1 MEVNF
6 ARFRKQAES
15 FCALQPGVTVTNDWS
30 RGSGKALALN
40 TPIPTPSG
48 WTTMADVRIG
58 DVLFDENG
66 APCRVTNT
74 TEVMHG
80 RTCFEVCFDNGDS
93 IVADAEHQ
101 WFTWTK
107 GARASHSRKGPWRN
121 PGVHPAVRTTQQIA
135 ESLIVGG
142 RERNHSI
149 PVALPLR
156 CQNALLPIHPYMLG
170 AWLGDGNTDDGVLT
184 VGAQDHDEF
193 IANMARV
200 GERLGKRRLSPSG
213 ASAYCVRGLK
223 VRLRSLGTL
232 GNKHIPSAY
241 QRASEQQR
249 RDLLAGLLDTD
260 GSCADGKIEFTSISK
275 ALADG
280 VYELA
285 TSLGYKASVSEGR
298 ASLNGVDCGPKYRV
312 YFATREDVFWLARKN
327 ARIVR
332 GRAQVT
338 RTTHRYIVGVRP
350 VDSVPVKCIE
360 VDSPSHLFLAGSAMV
375 PTHNSWFLRQAGWWL
390 QVAKYDGQLKRAGI
404 PGVRI
409 YHLMPTLEQS
419 RRVHGP
425 LLMGEVE
432 SDWAMLGGHLNRTTW
447 TVNFP
452 GGSYIQWITAERAQ
466 AQRGLRG
473 DILTSDEIDDIPLS
487 VFESITSP
495 FFSEPHSLRMQLLG
509 GTPRMG
515 RKGALYH
522 YARHLPKLLP
532 EKYKSFHATCWEA
545 IAAGIVDESYVRQMQ
560 AVTPEEIFKREWEC
574 DYDAA
579 EGIIFSTFREN
590 FHVRNPP
597 GDVQWDDMFY
607 VADHGYEDPGV
618 ILLIG
623 QLGSGAD
630 ATYWILDEVYEQHQ
644 EPDWWLDKV
653 RERVEWYP
661 QAKWYPDPARP
672 DLCKSWK
679 RAGARVQEVIKYAG
693 SVEDGIDVIKR
704 LLHIRKRPGGEVV
717 EYAKLYVSECCPRT
731 IDEFQLYKRKRDSR
745 DPDVFLE
752 DIVDSQNHSI
762 DSIRYGFL
770 TRLGYTSR
778 KTYES
783 GETRQ

>member
-30 RGSGKALALN
+30 RGSGK
-40 TPIPTPSG
+40 
-48 WTTMADVRIG
+48 
-58 DVLFDENG
+58 
-66 APCRVTNT
+66 
-74 TEVMHG
+74 
-80 RTCFEVCFDNGDS
+80 
-93 IVADAEHQ
+93 
-101 WFTWTK
+101 
-107 GARASHSRKGPWRN
+107 
-121 PGVHPAVRTTQQIA
+121 
-135 ESLIVGG
+135 
-142 RERNHSI
+142 
-149 PVALPLR
+149 
-156 CQNALLPIHPYMLG
+156 
-170 AWLGDGNTDDGVLT
+170 
-184 VGAQDHDEF
+184 
-193 IANMARV
+193 
-200 GERLGKRRLSPSG
+200 
-213 ASAYCVRGLK
+213 
-223 VRLRSLGTL
+223 
-232 GNKHIPSAY
+232 
-241 QRASEQQR
+241 
-249 RDLLAGLLDTD
+249 
-260 GSCADGKIEFTSISK
+260 
-275 ALADG
+275 
-280 VYELA
+280 
-285 TSLGYKASVSEGR
+285 
-298 ASLNGVDCGPKYRV
+298 
-312 YFATREDVFWLARKN
+312 
-327 ARIVR
+327 
-332 GRAQVT
+332 
-338 RTTHRYIVGVRP
+338 
-350 VDSVPVKCIE
+350 
-360 VDSPSHLFLAGSAMV
+360 
-375 PTHNSWFLRQAGWWL
+375 SWFLRQAGWWL

-404 PGVRI
+404 PGIRI

-545 IAAGIVDESYVRQMQ
+545 IAAGIVDEAYVRQMQ

-579 EGIIFSTFREN
+579 EGIIFPTFREG
-590 FHVRNPP
+590 FHVREPAP
-597 GDVQWDDMFY
+597 DQIWTDVFFA
-607 VADHGYEDPGV
+607 ADHGYEDPGV
-618 ILLIG
+618 ILCIG
-623 QLGSGAD
+623 QIGHGRD
-630 ATYWILDEVYEQHQ
+630 ATYWVIDEVYEQHK

-672 DLCKSWK
+672 DLNKSWK
-679 RAGARVQEVIKYAG
+679 RAGARIQDVVKYAG
-693 SVEDGIDVIKR
+693 SIEDGIDVIKR
-704 LLHIRKRPGGEVV
+704 HLHVRTFDDREH
-717 EYAKLYVSECCPRT
+717 AKLYVSKQCKNL
-731 IDEFQLYKRKRDSR
+731 IAEFGLYKRKADPRNLDSYT
-745 DPDVFLE
+745 E
-752 DIVDSQNHSI
+752 AIVDKHNHGL
-762 DSIRYGFL
+762 DAARYFLL